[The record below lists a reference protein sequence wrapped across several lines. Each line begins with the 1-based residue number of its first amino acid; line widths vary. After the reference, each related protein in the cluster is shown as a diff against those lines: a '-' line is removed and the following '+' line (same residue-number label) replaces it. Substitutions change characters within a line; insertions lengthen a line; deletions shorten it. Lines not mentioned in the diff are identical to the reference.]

1 MTKNMLYKTGELAR
15 LTGVSPR
22 TVRFYDIKGILSPV
36 EYSQSGYRMYDNSSV
51 EKLQR
56 ILMLKYLGF
65 SLEQIE
71 EVMHQGQVEAHWN
84 LMDSIN
90 EQKYLLRQKIKHM
103 QRVLETIEQIDEKDE
118 NIWERILEVISMT
131 EEKELLDRQYAND
144 VNLQKRINIHDY
156 STSKENWM
164 NWVYHRLD
172 IKSGMR
178 ILELGCGTG
187 LLWIANLSGLPE
199 NIELTLTD
207 NSQGMIEK
215 VKGVLEVHEK
225 TLEAKNIK
233 VEVRLLDAENAVIEA
248 GSYDRII
255 ANHMLYHVNKKDQ
268 LFRAVKNGLREDGM
282 FCCSTVGKGHMK
294 ELNELVKG
302 FSDEIELYFAEATEN
317 FLLENGQEQL
327 ERYFQSVSL
336 DICESDLLVDN
347 ADVIY
352 DYVCSY
358 PGNAPQILKKK
369 EHAFKRTVNQIIERD
384 GAFYIQK
391 STGMFRAF

>member
-1 MTKNMLYKTGELAR
+1 MLYKTGELAK

-22 TVRFYDIKGILSPV
+22 TVRFYDIKGILLPV

-71 EVMHQGQVEAHWN
+71 EVMNQEHWN

-90 EQKYLLRQKIKHM
+90 EQKHMLRQKIKHM

-118 NIWERILEVISMT
+118 NIWKSILEVISLT
-131 EEKELLDRQYAND
+131 EEKELLDRQYVND

-156 STSKENWM
+156 STSEENWM
-164 NWVYHRLD
+164 NWIYHRLD

-178 ILELGCGTG
+178 ILEIGCGTG
-187 LLWIANLSGLPE
+187 LLWLANLSGLPG

-207 NSQGMIEK
+207 NSRGMLDK
-215 VKGVLEVHEK
+215 VKDMLELHRK
-225 TLEAKNIK
+225 MLEAKHIK
-233 VEVRLLDAENAVIEA
+233 CEVCLLDAENAIIETNA
-248 GSYDRII
+248 YDRII
-255 ANHMLYHVNKKDQ
+255 ANHMLYHVKKKEQ
-268 LFRAVKNGLREDGM
+268 LFFAVRKGLREGGM
-282 FCCSTVGKGHMK
+282 FCCSTVGNGHMK
-294 ELNELVKG
+294 ELNEFVRE
-302 FSDEIELYFAEATEN
+302 FSDEIELYFADATEN
-317 FLLENGQEQL
+317 FLLENGREQL
-327 ERYFQSVSL
+327 ERYFQNVSL
-336 DICESDLLVDN
+336 DIFESDLLVDN

-369 EHAFKRTVNQIIERD
+369 EQAFKKKVNQVIERD

>member
-1 MTKNMLYKTGELAR
+1 MLYKTGELAR

-71 EVMHQGQVEAHWN
+71 EVMNQEQVEAHWN

-90 EQKYLLRQKIKHM
+90 EQKHMLRKKIKHM
-103 QRVLETIEQIDEKDE
+103 QRVLETIEQINEKDE
-118 NIWERILEVISMT
+118 NIWERILEVIRLT
-131 EEKELLDRQYAND
+131 EERELLDRQYVND

-164 NWVYHRLD
+164 NWVYRRLD

-178 ILELGCGTG
+178 ILEIGCGTG
-187 LLWIANLSGLPE
+187 LLWLANLSGLPDDV
-199 NIELTLTD
+199 ELTLTD
-207 NSQGMIEK
+207 NSQGMVDK
-215 VKGVLEVHEK
+215 VKDVLEVHRK
-225 TLEAKNIK
+225 ALEMKHIK
-233 VEVRLLDAENAVIEA
+233 CEVRLLDAENAVIETN
-248 GSYDRII
+248 SYDRII
-255 ANHMLYHVNKKDQ
+255 ANHMLYHVKKKEQ
-268 LFRAVKNGLREDGM
+268 LFLAVKKGLREGGM

-294 ELNELVKG
+294 ELNEFVRE
-302 FSDEIELYFAEATEN
+302 FSDEIELFFAEATEN
-317 FLLENGQEQL
+317 FLLENGQKQL
-327 ERYFQSVSL
+327 ERHFQNVSL
-336 DICESDLLVDN
+336 DIFKSDLLVDN

-358 PGNAPQILKKK
+358 PGNAPQILKKR
-369 EHAFKRTVNQIIERD
+369 ENAFKKKVNQIIERD
-384 GAFYIQK
+384 GAFYIHK